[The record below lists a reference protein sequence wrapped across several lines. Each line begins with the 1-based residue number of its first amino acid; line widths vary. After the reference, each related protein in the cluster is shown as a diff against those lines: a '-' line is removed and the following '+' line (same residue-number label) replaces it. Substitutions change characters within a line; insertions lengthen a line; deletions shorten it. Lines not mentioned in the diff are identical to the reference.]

1 MQLGTALKEG
11 LQVLVLGLGITLVA
25 LSLLIL
31 VIEIINKLVNI
42 GKTSKTTIEN
52 EVDDNTDEEYE
63 TVLDDNSDQIKDEE
77 LVAAISAAIAIMLE
91 DGNQPFRIRKIKQIP
106 ASTPKW
112 NQVSR
117 TEQLLN
123 RR

>member
-11 LQVLVLGLGITLVA
+11 LQVLILGLGITLVA
-25 LSLLIL
+25 LGLLIL
-31 VIEIINKLVNI
+31 VIEIINKLVNM
-42 GKTSKTTIEN
+42 GKTSNTTIEK
-52 EVDDNTDEEYE
+52 EVDSDADEEFGTLIE
-63 TVLDDNSDQIKDEE
+63 DHSDQTKDEE
-77 LVAAISAAIAIMLE
+77 LVAAISAAIAMMLD
-91 DGNQPFRIRKIKQIP
+91 DGNQPFKIRKITQIP

-112 NQVSR
+112 NQASR